1 MLQAP
6 GPLKVWSEQ
15 PAALQATRLL
25 KVQGVQQVVLL
36 AEGPKKVW
44 WSQRV
49 ALQPEEL
56 QAAPMS

>member
-6 GPLKVWSEQ
+6 GPLKVWLEQ
-15 PAALQATRLL
+15 PAALL
-25 KVQGVQQVVLL
+25 VQGVQQVALL
-36 AEGPKKVW
+36 AKGPMKVW